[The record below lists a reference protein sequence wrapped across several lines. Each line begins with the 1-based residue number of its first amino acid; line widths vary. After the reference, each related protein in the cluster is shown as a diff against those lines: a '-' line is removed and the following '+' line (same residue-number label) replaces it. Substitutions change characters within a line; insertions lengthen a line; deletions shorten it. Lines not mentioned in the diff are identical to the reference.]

1 MIALDA
7 LGARTDLDTLRRN
20 ALALESG
27 ERWAEALAQ
36 YESLLTRDPTLV
48 FARESAVRV
57 RPRAELA
64 RRLEMMVTKPERLS
78 APEVR
83 AEADALITKAA
94 AVIGEA
100 PRLRAQVSALR
111 AQLQR
116 YDSPVRLVIQS
127 DGATRIVIQKL
138 REIGAVS
145 KTELALKPGRY
156 VLLGT
161 REGFR
166 DVRREVV
173 LVPGDDS
180 AVIELRC
187 TEAIP
192 G

>member
-1 MIALDA
+1 
-7 LGARTDLDTLRRN
+7 
-20 ALALESG
+20 
-27 ERWAEALAQ
+27 
-36 YESLLTRDPTLV
+36 
-48 FARESAVRV
+48 
-57 RPRAELA
+57 
-64 RRLEMMVTKPERLS
+64 
-78 APEVR
+78 VR

>member
-1 MIALDA
+1 
-7 LGARTDLDTLRRN
+7 
-20 ALALESG
+20 
-27 ERWAEALAQ
+27 
-36 YESLLTRDPTLV
+36 
-48 FARESAVRV
+48 
-57 RPRAELA
+57 
-64 RRLEMMVTKPERLS
+64 MMVTKPERLS

-83 AEADALITKAA
+83 AEADA
-94 AVIGEA
+94 
-100 PRLRAQVSALR
+100 
-111 AQLQR
+111 
-116 YDSPVRLVIQS
+116 IQS